1 MRFVSVPTDTIRKR
15 VSFFEFSLCLSRAC
29 LGNMISFSIKRREK
43 TRFLTWLA
51 ELLKQVVQLGRI
63 QGAATV
69 SVSLRK
75 LRLERIV

>member
-1 MRFVSVPTDTIRKR
+1 
-15 VSFFEFSLCLSRAC
+15 
-29 LGNMISFSIKRREK
+29 MIIFSIKWREK